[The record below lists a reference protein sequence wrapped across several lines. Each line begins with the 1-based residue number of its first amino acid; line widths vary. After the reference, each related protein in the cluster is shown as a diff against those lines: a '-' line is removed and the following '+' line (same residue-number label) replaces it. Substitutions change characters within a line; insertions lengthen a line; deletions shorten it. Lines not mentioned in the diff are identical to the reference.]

1 MTNKELNNLQIENPA
16 RFSKMIS
23 YLSVDDNDSYVKIME
38 AITTYN
44 NLTSTAKGNYGK
56 LELNISKDLLG
67 AIIDYVRGGNS

>member
-1 MTNKELNNLQIENPA
+1 MTNKELNTLQLENPS

-23 YLSVDDNDSYVKIME
+23 YLSIDDNNSYVKVIE

-56 LELNISKDLLG
+56 LDLDIPNDLG
-67 AIIDYVRGGNS
+67 SAIVDYVRGGDE

>member
-1 MTNKELNNLQIENPA
+1 MTNKELNSLQMENPS

-23 YLSVDDNDSYVKIME
+23 YLSIDDNDSYVKIIE

-56 LELNISKDLLG
+56 LEINIPKDLLD
-67 AIIDYVRGGNS
+67 AIVDYVRGGDE